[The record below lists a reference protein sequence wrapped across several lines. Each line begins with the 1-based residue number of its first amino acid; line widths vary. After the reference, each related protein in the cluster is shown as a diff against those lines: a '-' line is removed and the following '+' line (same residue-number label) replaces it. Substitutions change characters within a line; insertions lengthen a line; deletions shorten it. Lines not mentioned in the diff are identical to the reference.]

1 MSNKVIVLSHT
12 RLGLTCPLLLICLI
26 VSLQA
31 AVVAVQADVEAV
43 GEVAGLPQV
52 LQQVHAVPPAAVA
65 ATHCKQVAHK

>member
-1 MSNKVIVLSHT
+1 MSNKVIVLSLT
-12 RLGLTCPLLLICLI
+12 KLGPTCPLLLVCVI

-65 ATHCKQVAHK
+65 ATHCKQASHK